1 MCSSHEERNTLSSAT
16 LIPALRRWASFTL
29 SRGSPRDY
37 RERRSRGLFQGTGSA
52 LLGRV
57 LAIFVSVISVPLTI
71 GYLGGE
77 RYGAWVT
84 IASVL
89 TFLSI
94 TDFGLA
100 ASLTNALGKA
110 QAEDAHDRGQS
121 LVSSALLMLSLI
133 SLVVLILGNALA
145 PRVAALLFPNL
156 QSPVARAEIT
166 PAMMIALSIFA
177 LNLPL
182 LITSRVLAA
191 HQESALANLWKMAG
205 TLGNLAALLVV
216 IWFRGGLPWLVLG
229 CFGVGLTANL
239 TTAVWLFGFH
249 KPWLCPKL
257 ACINPAFVKILFSDG
272 WKFFV
277 IGIGWMVNYQTDNVV
292 IAHFLGAA
300 QVTPYAVTFSL
311 FAIATGLQ
319 TLAYPSLWPAYTE
332 AFAQRDYEWIRK
344 TLHSNFKFSF
354 FSTIAIVGV
363 LTIFAGQIIRFWADA
378 VAVPPFPVIIWM
390 ALWRLMLST
399 LFVGS
404 CLLNATGHLKGMTI
418 YGTVT
423 AILNLTL
430 SILLAKI
437 YGIAGVIAATVIAF
451 GVANYIPTFVEVRSV
466 LRKCSTA
473 K

>member
-1 MCSSHEERNTLSSAT
+1 LNST
-16 LIPALRRWASFTL
+16 LRRWASFTL
-29 SRGSPRDY
+29 SLRSPRDH
-37 RERRSRGLFQGTGSA
+37 RERRSRGLFQGTVSA
-52 LLGRV
+52 LVGRV
-57 LAIFVSVISVPLTI
+57 LTIFVSVVSVPLTI
-71 GYLGGE
+71 RYLGGE

-110 QAEDAHDRGQS
+110 QAKDAHGQGQR

-133 SLVVLILGNALA
+133 AVVILILGNALA
-145 PRVAALLFPNL
+145 PRIATFLFPNL
-156 QSPVARAEIT
+156 QSPVARAEIV
-166 PAMMIALSIFA
+166 PSVMIALSIFA

-182 LITSRVLAA
+182 IISARALAA
-191 HQESALANLWKMAG
+191 HQETAIANLWNMAG
-205 TLGNLAALLVV
+205 SLSNLAALLVV

-229 CFGVGLTANL
+229 CFGVGLVANL
-239 TTAVWLFGFH
+239 TCAVWLFGFH

-257 ACINPAFVKILFSDG
+257 ASVDSALVSALFSDG

-344 TLHSNFKFSF
+344 TLRSNFKFSF
-354 FSTIAIVGV
+354 FSTIVIVGV
-363 LTIFAGQIIRFWADA
+363 LTIFAGQIIRLWAGA
-378 VAVPPFPVIIWM
+378 VAVPPFSVIVFM

-399 LFVGS
+399 LLAGS

-418 YGTVT
+418 YGTIT
-423 AILNLTL
+423 AVVNLTL

-437 YGIAGVIAATVIAF
+437 YGITGVIAATVIAF

-466 LRKCSTA
+466 LRRFSAEK
-473 K
+473 